1 MKKISF
7 LLVAFATF
15 LMVSCQKSPV
25 DQYLGII
32 EDANEKFENATSEE
46 EFNEIDKEFTDQ
58 INNWNKTYRGYRP
71 TKEEQ
76 KKLDAAWD
84 EHYKITNKKSL
95 ELDI

>member
-25 DQYLGII
+25 DQYIGILEDATEKI
-32 EDANEKFENATSEE
+32 EDATSKED
-46 EFNEIDKEFTDQ
+46 FKEIEKEFTDQ

-84 EHYKITNKKSL
+84 EHHKVINKKAL

>member
-25 DQYLGII
+25 DQYIGIL
-32 EDANEKFENATSEE
+32 EDATSKED
-46 EFNEIDKEFTDQ
+46 FKEIEKEFTDQ

-84 EHYKITNKKSL
+84 EHHKVINKKAL